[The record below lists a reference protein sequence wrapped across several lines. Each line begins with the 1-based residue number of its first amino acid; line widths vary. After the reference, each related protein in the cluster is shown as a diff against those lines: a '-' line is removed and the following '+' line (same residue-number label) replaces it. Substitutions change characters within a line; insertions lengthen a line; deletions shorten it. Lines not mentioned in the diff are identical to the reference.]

1 MFTDLP
7 PMKSISPLV
16 FLGAVFVAGCGSEG
30 STPADDQKLRA
41 TFSQKEIDFKAVPPE
56 SRAMVLGQMRAHG
69 QSKKAD
75 ELEKQWGTKK

>member
-1 MFTDLP
+1 
-7 PMKSISPLV
+7 MKSISLL
-16 FLGAVFVAGCGSEG
+16 FIIGAVFLAGCGSDG
-30 STPADDQKLRA
+30 PSPAEDQKLRA
-41 TFSQKEIDFKAVPPE
+41 TFTQKEIDFKAVPPE